1 MAADEC
7 CKTAQFFVDGVA
19 KTEKICKKA
28 ENDLRKLNIFVIII
42 TDVK

>member
-1 MAADEC
+1 MVADEC
-7 CKTAQFFVDGVA
+7 CKTAQFLVDRVA
-19 KTEKICKKA
+19 KA